1 MMGGAVDELREVE
14 LFRDLAAGD
23 LERIGQPMRERLVPA
38 GSDLITQ
45 GDVEDHLFVILEGSV
60 KVYRRLR
67 NGGEVILAIVGP
79 GEILGEMPT
88 DERTHP
94 SGAAALEET
103 RVLSLDGGS
112 FRRLVDEIPSLR
124 VGLVS
129 LLRDRLRT
137 ADSRIES
144 LAGQDVEGRVACVL
158 LELAR
163 LHGTPK
169 PGGGTLIAIPLT
181 QADVAAMTGAS
192 RVRVNQVIAKFRRHG
207 WVTLDGSRR
216 TSVQDPTAL
225 ESRCR

>member
-1 MMGGAVDELREVE
+1 MGGAVDELRTVE
-14 LFRDLAAGD
+14 LFRDLATGD
-23 LERIGQPMRERLVPA
+23 LERVGEPMRERLVPA
-38 GSDLITQ
+38 GSELITQ
-45 GDVEDHLFVILEGSV
+45 GEIQDVFFAILEGSV

-67 NGGEVILAIVGP
+67 HGGEVILGIAGP

-88 DERTHP
+88 DDRAPT

-112 FRRLVDEIPSLR
+112 FRRLVEEIPSLR
-124 VGLVS
+124 IGLVT

-137 ADSRIES
+137 ADARIES

-163 LHGTPK
+163 QHGTPK
-169 PGGGTLIAIPLT
+169 PGGGMLITIPLT
-181 QADVAAMTGAS
+181 QAEVAAMTGAS